1 MAKQSGLGDYLAVD
15 DSGGNIRDIS
25 DNVTSYE
32 IANTQNLLDST
43 TISKS
48 AMERLIGLGDY
59 VMTLTGVF
67 DKASNKSHDVF
78 KTKSGVRT
86 VTLAIG
92 GDTGGYPELEAEMLV
107 SDYNLSRGNDGG
119 LTWTATLNLQ
129 NGTVPTW
136 GTAS

>member
-1 MAKQSGLGDYLAVD
+1 MAKQSGLGDYIAVD
-15 DSGGNIRDIS
+15 DSGGNIRDLS
-25 DNVTSYE
+25 DNITSYE

-78 KTKSGVRT
+78 KTKSGART

-92 GDTGGYPELEAEMLV
+92 GNTTGYPALEAEMLV

-129 NGTVPTW
+129 SGTVPTW
-136 GTAS
+136 GTAD

>member
-1 MAKQSGLGDYLAVD
+1 MAKQSGLGDYIAVD

-78 KTKSGVRT
+78 KTKSGTRT

-92 GDTGGYPELEAEMLV
+92 GNTTGYPELEAEMLV
-107 SDYNLSRGNDGG
+107 SDYIISRGNDGG
-119 LTWTATLNLQ
+119 LSWTATLNLQ
-129 NGTVPTW
+129 SGTVPTW
-136 GTAS
+136 GTAD

>member
-15 DSGGNIRDIS
+15 DSGGTARDIS

-78 KTKSGVRT
+78 KTKSGTRT

-92 GDTGGYPELEAEMLV
+92 GNTTGYPELESEMLV

-129 NGTVPTW
+129 SGTVPTW

>member
-1 MAKQSGLGDYLAVD
+1 MAKQSGLGDYIAVD
-15 DSGGNIRDIS
+15 DSGGTARDIS
-25 DNVTSYE
+25 DNITSYE
-32 IANTQNLLDST
+32 VANTQNLLDST

-48 AMERLIGLGDY
+48 AMEKLIGLGDY
-59 VMTLTGVF
+59 VLTLTGVF

-92 GDTGGYPELEAEMLV
+92 GNTTGYPELESEMLV

-129 NGTVPTW
+129 SGTVPTW

>member
-1 MAKQSGLGDYLAVD
+1 MAKQSGLGDYIAVD

-92 GDTGGYPELEAEMLV
+92 GDTTGYPELESEMLV

-129 NGTVPTW
+129 SGTVPTW

>member
-1 MAKQSGLGDYLAVD
+1 MAKQAGLGDYIAVD
-15 DSGGNIRDIS
+15 DSGGNIRDLS
-25 DNVTSYE
+25 DNITSYE
-32 IANTQNLLDST
+32 VANTQNLLDST

-78 KTKSGVRT
+78 KTKSGTRT

-92 GDTGGYPELEAEMLV
+92 GNTSGYPKLESEMLV

-129 NGTVPTW
+129 SGTVPTW
-136 GTAS
+136 STV

>member
-1 MAKQSGLGDYLAVD
+1 MAKQAGLGDYIAVD
-15 DSGGNIRDIS
+15 DSGGNIRDLS
-25 DNVTSYE
+25 DNITSYE

-78 KTKSGVRT
+78 KTKSGTRT

-92 GDTGGYPELEAEMLV
+92 GNTTGYPELEAEMLV

-129 NGTVPTW
+129 SGTVPTW
-136 GTAS
+136 GTAD

>member
-1 MAKQSGLGDYLAVD
+1 MAKQAGLGDYIAVD
-15 DSGGNIRDIS
+15 DSGGSARDIS
-25 DNVTSYE
+25 DNITSYE
-32 IANTQNLLDST
+32 VANTQNLLDST

-92 GDTGGYPELEAEMLV
+92 GDTTGYPELESEMLV

-129 NGTVPTW
+129 SGTVPTW